1 MASKPTPLSPLW
13 EFHKALIN
21 SFSQIARHSFL
32 PLDCNSHSSIQSVE
46 EEKSVKNWTNQ
57 HLFNPYRPF
66 IVCRIGLASQYR
78 IHRSLHDIPSSS
90 FVLAVVSFI
99 RPAPDFRPWDCNTL
113 IHRVSEVCFAK
124 TSCLFELCATWICP
138 KLWLIQHRGPVG
150 IWFWWINKSGMNV
163 CHLITLRGEM
173 LERQGQAGRLD

>member
-1 MASKPTPLSPLW
+1 MASKPTPLSPLR

-21 SFSQIARHSFL
+21 SFPNSQGTASCPLIAIHA
-32 PLDCNSHSSIQSVE
+32 PVSSQWRRKRVWKTEQISIC
-46 EEKSVKNWTNQ
+46 SY
-57 HLFNPYRPF
+57 PCRPF
-66 IVCRIGLASQYR
+66 IACRIGLASQYR
-78 IHRSLHDIPSSS
+78 IHRSFHDILSSS

-99 RPAPDFRPWDCNTL
+99 PPAPDFRPCDCNTL

-124 TSCLFELCATWICP
+124 TSSLFELCATWICP

-163 CHLITLRGEM
+163 FHLITLRGEM